1 MVKFYP
7 SLQVYQTNHTPVIV
21 AAENTASIG
30 LLADLFGQYKD
41 GKIHFLNIEKG
52 RLVSADTVELD
63 GYVYDTACTA
73 NAILTAEVLEDGYS
87 AVKAIAK

>member
-1 MVKFYP
+1 M
-7 SLQVYQTNHTPVIV
+7 
-21 AAENTASIG
+21 
-30 LLADLFGQYKD
+30 